1 MLEFVSI
8 LMAKLD
14 SDQLFTFHSVDP
26 KSKGFGQVIVFV
38 LISLRATAVNSKPVV
53 LFYPLP

>member
-8 LMAKLD
+8 LIEKLD

-26 KSKGFGQVIVFV
+26 SSKGFGQVIVLV
-38 LISLRATAVNSKPVV
+38 LISLV
-53 LFYPLP
+53 L